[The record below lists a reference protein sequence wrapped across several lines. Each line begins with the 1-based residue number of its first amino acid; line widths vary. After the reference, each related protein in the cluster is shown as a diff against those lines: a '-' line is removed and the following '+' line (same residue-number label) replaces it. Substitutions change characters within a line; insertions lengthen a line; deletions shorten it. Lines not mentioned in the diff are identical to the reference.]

1 MSLSFSAVSLIS
13 YFLQSC
19 QRPLLDLEKRI
30 YDITGLAIAA
40 KDAADADDN
49 MSTADEEED
58 DPEKESKE
66 KRAWKKIISKMYD
79 IQAKSHSVI
88 KELVVKAIAAARKAQ
103 LKGVVGQL
111 RSALLEFHPNAAGAC
126 KAASLKILED
136 HGGYDYDDDDDDEE
150 EDVNDDTAEPEEEA
164 IPSSL
169 CAEAVIINSS
179 LDGIEDA
186 GHADWVDAV
195 RSGKTL
201 SRMACLV
208 TAFTKRAR
216 QKLTRVREEQEDLLN
231 AIAVWEKEED
241 RHVKN
246 QEKAAANGKP
256 PPVRKPSSFV
266 VSEVWADVTFTDE
279 IVMTKVEPFP
289 WWPAKK
295 CVPRDPDMAQKL
307 VSLNRTL
314 VSLVGES
321 GGLRVIEPAAIRPF
335 TGKLVEEED
344 NNTESLTNVTRDM
357 KNQLDDCMAMA
368 RRILR
373 SHASKKKK
381 R

>member
-1 MSLSFSAVSLIS
+1 M
-13 YFLQSC
+13 
-19 QRPLLDLEKRI
+19 DLEKRI
-30 YDITGLAIAA
+30 YKITGLATAA

-49 MSTADEEED
+49 MSTAGEED
-58 DPEKESKE
+58 DSEKESKE
-66 KRAWKKIISKMYD
+66 KRAWKKIINKMYA

-88 KELVVKAIAAARKAQ
+88 RELVVKAITAARKAQ

-126 KAASLKILED
+126 KAASLKILEE
-136 HGGYDYDDDDDDEE
+136 HGGYDYEDDDEDEE
-150 EDVNDDTAEPEEEA
+150 EDGNDDIAEPEETE

-186 GHADWVDAV
+186 GHVDWVDAV
-195 RSGKTL
+195 RNAKTL

-208 TAFTKRAR
+208 TAFAKRAK
-216 QKLTRVREEQEDLLN
+216 QKLVKVQEEKEDLLK
-231 AIAVWEKEED
+231 AVSVWEREEE

-246 QEKAAANGKP
+246 QEKAATNGKP
-256 PPVRKPSSFV
+256 PPIRKPSSFT
-266 VSEVWADVTFTDE
+266 VSEVWANVTFTDE

-295 CVPRDPDMAQKL
+295 CVPRDPSMAEKL
-307 VSLNRTL
+307 ASINRTL

-321 GGLRVIEPAAIRPF
+321 GGLRVMETSAIRPF
-335 TGKLVEEED
+335 TGKLVEEEED
-344 NNTESLTNVTRDM
+344 STDSLANVARET

-373 SHASKKKK
+373 SHANRKKK

>member
-1 MSLSFSAVSLIS
+1 M
-13 YFLQSC
+13 
-19 QRPLLDLEKRI
+19 LDLEKRI
-30 YDITGLAIAA
+30 YDITGLATAA

-49 MSTADEEED
+49 MSAADEEEN

-88 KELVVKAIAAARKAQ
+88 RELVVKAIAAARKAQ

-126 KAASLKILED
+126 KAASLKILDD
-136 HGGYDYDDDDDDEE
+136 HGGYDYEDDDEDE
-150 EDVNDDTAEPEEEA
+150 DEDANEDVAEAEEPVV
-164 IPSSL
+164 PSSL

-195 RSGKTL
+195 RNGKTL

-208 TAFTKRAR
+208 TAFVKRAE
-216 QKLTRVREEQEDLLN
+216 QKLAKVQEEKEDLLQ
-231 AIAVWEKEED
+231 ALSVWEREED
-241 RHVKN
+241 RHTKN
-246 QEKAAANGKP
+246 LAKAAENGKP
-256 PPVRKPSSFV
+256 APVRKPSNVV
-266 VSEVWADVTFTDE
+266 VSEVWANVTFTDE
-279 IVMTKVEPFP
+279 IVMAKAEIYP

-295 CVPRDPDMAQKL
+295 CIPRDPDMVEKL
-307 VSLNRTL
+307 ESINRRL
-314 VSLVGES
+314 VSLVGEG
-321 GGLRVIEPAAIRPF
+321 GGLRVVEASAIRPF
-335 TGKLVEEED
+335 TGKLVEEEEG
-344 NNTESLTNVTRDM
+344 NTESLANVAKET
-357 KNQLDDCMAMA
+357 KNQLDDCMAMS

-373 SHASKKKK
+373 AHAGKKTKK